1 MRIIKYIGFAIIAIF
16 VNLYFQFLAFK
27 LQSGSESLLVAMLCG
42 TLAGLI
48 TKYLLDKRFIF
59 DYVAVN
65 NIDQARS
72 FILYSLGG
80 IFTTFIFWATEITF
94 HIFFEDPKAK
104 YLGAFIGLSI
114 GYSIKYFLDKRYVFN
129 SQEDY
134 YMSKN
139 SWGMHPKINSKV
151 FNFDDQ
157 ITLKKIIND
166 NNELIPFGNGRSY
179 GDSAL
184 STNIIDL
191 RNNKEIID
199 FQEDTGIL
207 HVQSGVLLSEII
219 DVFIPKGWFLS
230 VTPGTKYI
238 TVGGAIASD
247 IHGKNHHIDGCF
259 SEFIKEFKI
268 MLADGSIEIC
278 SKDILPDLFK
288 ATCGGQGLTGIIL
301 DAKIYLRRIK
311 SQYIDQVTIK
321 TKNLKET
328 FEAFEKYNNKPYSV
342 AWIDCFAEG
351 DNVGKSLIKFGDFK
365 NDGNLNYKVKKRIYI
380 PFNFPSLILNKW
392 SVKVFNWLYF
402 NKIRMSTSRQTVG
415 IDAFFYPLDSI
426 GRWNRIYGKKG
437 FTQYQFILPKEYSYD
452 GLNEILSV
460 ISKSG
465 KGSFLAVLKLY
476 GESNDNY
483 LSFPMKGYSLALD
496 FKIEKGLSN
505 LLRKL
510 DRIVIKYHG
519 RIYLSKDVRITKDI
533 FEKGYPKIN
542 VFRKFR
548 EENGMDKKFQ
558 SLQSK
563 RVGI

>member
-1 MRIIKYIGFAIIAIF
+1 
-16 VNLYFQFLAFK
+16 
-27 LQSGSESLLVAMLCG
+27 
-42 TLAGLI
+42 
-48 TKYLLDKRFIF
+48 
-59 DYVAVN
+59 
-65 NIDQARS
+65 
-72 FILYSLGG
+72 
-80 IFTTFIFWATEITF
+80 
-94 HIFFEDPKAK
+94 
-104 YLGAFIGLSI
+104 
-114 GYSIKYFLDKRYVFN
+114 
-129 SQEDY
+129 
-134 YMSKN
+134 
-139 SWGMHPKINSKV
+139 MHPKINSKV

-157 ITLKKIIND
+157 IALKKIIND

-184 STNIIDL
+184 STNIIDV
-191 RNNKEIID
+191 RNNKQIID

-219 DVFIPKGWFLS
+219 DVFIPKGWFLT

-238 TVGGAIASD
+238 TIGGAIASD
-247 IHGKNHHIDGCF
+247 VHGKNHHIDGCF
-259 SEFIKEFKI
+259 SEFVEEFKI

-328 FEAFEKYNNKPYSV
+328 FEAFEKYNNKSYSV

-351 DNVGKSLIKFGDFK
+351 GNVGKSLIKFGDFK

-380 PFNFPSLILNKW
+380 PFNFPSFILNKW

-402 NKIRMSTSRQTVG
+402 NKIRMSTSKQTVG

-437 FTQYQFILPKEYSYD
+437 FTQYQFILPKELSYD

-519 RIYLSKDVRITKDI
+519 RIYLSKDVRITKDV

-542 VFRKFR
+542 IFRKFR
-548 EENGMDKKFQ
+548 KENGMDKKFQ